1 MTRILTLL
9 GLILCATVRA
19 GSLYPGLPLYPGQA
33 LPPAAAAAKATA
45 TDTFDRTD
53 VNPISNPMSD
63 GVGIWISGPGAYN
76 GVRIFGNRWLS
87 TDDTSGSMVG
97 YPNFSANQS
106 VQAIPISKFGCGL
119 SVRMQG
125 TNTSNSYLL
134 YVLSS
139 TSLGWFRITGDSTS
153 TQIGTNMV
161 ISTLLS
167 TDTLKCTVS
176 GIDADTTLTAY
187 VNGVVVGIQKD
198 TNSSGWYNTG
208 QPGLY
213 GNSSKY
219 IDDFYATDL

>member
-1 MTRILTLL
+1 MKRILLL
-9 GLILCATVRA
+9 LSVLC
-19 GSLYPGLPLYPGQA
+19 PLLLMGQTA
-33 LPPAAAAAKATA
+33 LRTAAFRGAARQVIAAAAKATA

-53 VNPISNPMSD
+53 ANPISNPMSD

-106 VQAIPISKFGCGL
+106 VQAIPVGRFGCGL

-139 TSLGWFRITGDSTS
+139 TSLGWFRITGDSTL